1 MINLRH
7 HINHPILGTW
17 GGHCGYSVR
26 PSERGKGYAKE
37 MLRLNLQ
44 NARAMGIE
52 KLLRKQ
58 TSQEAVWTDPGNGD
72 IPGSAKS
79 KRQDNTSPPC
89 AITKP
94 CPSSMGD
101 PLWELPSAGDSQRAE
116 CVSTRLL

>member
-1 MINLRH
+1 MNHVWYYSNVSLSSGGFRKINLTKKLKH
-7 HINHPILGTW
+7 
-17 GGHCGYSVR
+17 S
-26 PSERGKGYAKE
+26 K
-37 MLRLNLQ
+37 
-44 NARAMGIE
+44 

-58 TSQEAVWTDPGNGD
+58 TSQESVWTDPGNGD

-79 KRQDNTSPPC
+79 KRQENTSPPC

-101 PLWELPSAGDSQRAE
+101 PLWELPSVGDSQRVE